1 MKVFHELQPIYNKNS
16 KVLILGSIPSVK
28 SREENFYYAHPKN
41 RFWMTLS
48 RVYGEEILNT
58 KEDKIK
64 FLNRHNIALFDVIK
78 SCEIISSK
86 DSSIKNVVPNDLTPI
101 LKNSNI
107 KAIFT
112 TGKKAHELYQ
122 KYIFKETNINSI
134 LLPSTSAAN
143 TPKGIEEKLFES
155 YKIIKEYTDN

>member
-78 SCEIISSK
+78 SCEITSSK

-112 TGKKAHELYQ
+112 TGKKAYELYQ

-134 LLPSTSAAN
+134 SLPSTSAAN
-143 TPKGIEEKLFES
+143 TPKGIEEKLFET

>member
-1 MKVFHELQPIYNKNS
+1 MKVFHELQPIYNKDS

-48 RVYGEEILNT
+48 RVYNEEILNT

-78 SCEIISSK
+78 SCEITSSK

-101 LKNSNI
+101 LKHSNI

-112 TGKKAHELYQ
+112 TGKKTHELYQ
-122 KYIFKETNINSI
+122 KYIFKKTNINSI
-134 LLPSTSAAN
+134 LLPSTSGAN

>member
-16 KVLILGSIPSVK
+16 KVLILGSIPSIK

-41 RFWMTLS
+41 RFWSTLS
-48 RVYGEEILNT
+48 RVYNEEILNT

-78 SCEIISSK
+78 SCEITSSK

-107 KAIFT
+107 KTIFT

-122 KYIFKETNINSI
+122 KYIFKKTNINSI